1 MEILNSYL
9 EYRNNKPKYAK
20 WKQQRNERAAKK
32 ELYFKNNPI
41 SKAEKQKHLQKA
53 RAILDAVDIMD
64 EYSQVRAENAEIAVE
79 ALQQFAISIISLVAS
94 IPFLLFT
101 RSKKGQ
107 EAFKK
112 MNETKMLLFVQAP
125 QIITAIAGT
134 LAAAPVISW
143 AVKQEIFASKVG
155 RQEAVNKELKS
166 ENQFAI
172 LNDEQLKEVQLLSE
186 SVEIK
191 EETEKQKPPTALKEA
206 IATLKSLTSDN
217 QEVKDYLE
225 KQNKIFEE
233 NKKNFNKP
241 LSDKAVQTAKEEQEM
256 ITQIVEDIDTASQD
270 YAEDVELGTN
280 TFVACGAILGAAAG
294 FVIRGIA
301 SLLAK
306 AADKRVHK
314 LSGNILKM
322 LDRYKNLK
330 EAGNLNLIPLVTS
343 FIAMIPVSIMS
354 TKLQKQAS
362 RVARFKVIE
371 DLQNNPEKLMYV
383 DDEKLN
389 EIKVETPNKKKENIF
404 KFYLRALKEN
414 KEYEKYIKENGDKNK
429 QIKLAKNRII
439 LSDKQRNDAKQLQE
453 NVFKTFNKIDDK
465 SQTYSE
471 NTEALGQ
478 IVKEYG
484 TSITSIACI
493 IISMTQLG
501 KLLKNNALNAK
512 SMIKV
517 LAPAFASAIPS
528 VILDIFVTKEQKKSS
543 RVAHMMAIEDLK
555 DYRHFANYN
564 NLNAKEQDLNTN
576 SKDTQKPTI
585 KLNKNPFAKFMASN
599 LTK

>member
-1 MEILNSYL
+1 
-9 EYRNNKPKYAK
+9 
-20 WKQQRNERAAKK
+20 
-32 ELYFKNNPI
+32 
-41 SKAEKQKHLQKA
+41 
-53 RAILDAVDIMD
+53 MD
-64 EYSQVRAENAEIAVE
+64 
-79 ALQQFAISIISLVAS
+79 
-94 IPFLLFT
+94 
-101 RSKKGQ
+101 
-107 EAFKK
+107 
-112 MNETKMLLFVQAP
+112 ETKMLLFNQVP
-125 QIITAIAGT
+125 TIITSIAGMI
-134 LAAAPVISW
+134 AAAPVISW

-155 RQEAVNKELKS
+155 RHEAVNKELKS

-172 LNDEQLKEVQLLSE
+172 LNDEQLKEVQALSE

-225 KQNKIFEE
+225 EQNKLFEE

-241 LSDKAVQTAKEEQEM
+241 LSKEAVQTAKEEQEM
-256 ITQIVEDIDTASQD
+256 ITQIVEEIDTASQD

-280 TFVACGAILGAAAG
+280 TFVASGALLGAAAG
-294 FVIRGIA
+294 FAIRGIA

-306 AADKRVHK
+306 AADKKANK
-314 LSGNILKM
+314 LSGNILKI
-322 LDRYKNLK
+322 LDGYKNLK
-330 EAGNLNLIPLVTS
+330 EAGGLNLIPVITT
-343 FIAMIPVSIMS
+343 FIAMIPVSIIS

-362 RVARFKVIE
+362 RVARFKVMQ
-371 DLQNNPEKLMYV
+371 DFQNNPEKLMYV
-383 DDEKLN
+383 DDEKLDD
-389 EIKVETPNKKKENIF
+389 IQATAPNKKKENIF

-429 QIKLAKNRII
+429 QLKLAKNRIT
-439 LSDKQRNDAKQLQE
+439 LSEKQKNDAKQLQE

-484 TSITSIACI
+484 ITITSIAGSVL
-493 IISMTQLG
+493 SMTQLG
-501 KLLKNNALNAK
+501 KALKNDSIDAK
-512 SMIKV
+512 SMIKA
-517 LAPAFASAIPS
+517 LAPAFASMLPA
-528 VILDIFVTKEQKKSS
+528 VILDIFVTKEQKQSS
-543 RVAHMMAIEDLK
+543 RVAHMLAIEDLK

-564 NLNAKEQDLNTN
+564 NLNTKEERFDTN
-576 SKDTQKPTI
+576 SKNTQKQTV
-585 KLNKNPFAKFMASN
+585 KSNKNPFARFTSSN